1 VEELEGLMATM
12 VLPIGSQVTG
22 FGFEE
27 RAGAGP
33 LTLVTGIKDHAAA
46 ALFSSFFTLR
56 LVGL

>member
-1 VEELEGLMATM
+1 
-12 VLPIGSQVTG
+12 VLGNGVFP
-22 FGFEE
+22 FEA
-27 RAGAGP
+27 RADAS

>member
-1 VEELEGLMATM
+1 M

-27 RAGAGP
+27 RADAGP

-46 ALFSSFFTLR
+46 ALFSSFLTFSWRAYEDHLNRLR
-56 LVGL
+56 